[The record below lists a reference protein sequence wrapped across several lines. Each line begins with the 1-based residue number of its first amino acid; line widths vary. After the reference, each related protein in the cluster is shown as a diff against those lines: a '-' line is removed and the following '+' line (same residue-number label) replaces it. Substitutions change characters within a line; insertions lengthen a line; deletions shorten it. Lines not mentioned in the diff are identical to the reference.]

1 MENVYELN
9 NVYKTYKNDGREF
22 TALKGV
28 SLEVKEGE
36 IFGIIGMSGAGKST
50 LVRTLNRLEEVTSG
64 TVSFYG
70 KDLASLKPAELR
82 EVRHSIS
89 MIFQGFNLLNQR
101 TVIQNVEQS
110 LKIIGVPRVKR
121 RKKAEQMLE
130 IVGLLAKRNE
140 YPARLSGGQKQRVAI
155 ARALAADP
163 KVLLCDEATSA
174 LDPKITGEILDL
186 LNQRTVIQNVEQSL
200 KIIGTPR
207 EQRRKKAE
215 QMLEIVGLLEKRNEY
230 PARLSGGQKQRV
242 AIARALAVDPK
253 VLLCD
258 EATSALDPKI
268 TGEILDLLKKI
279 NEERKLTIIIITH
292 EMAVVEKICDRVAI
306 IDDGNLAEIGDV
318 KEVFSNP
325 KSKAAKKLVFPSNPF
340 EASHPDGKVI
350 RLVFDGT
357 QSSVPFIANLVE
369 KTGIKVNILSANTKS
384 VGGIGYGQMIVELP
398 ESEKERQT
406 AIDFFKD
413 GGLSVAEVS

>member
-1 MENVYELN
+1 MGNVYELN

-70 KDLASLKPAELR
+70 KDLASLKPMELR

-110 LKIIGVPRVKR
+110 LKIIG
-121 RKKAEQMLE
+121 
-130 IVGLLAKRNE
+130 
-140 YPARLSGGQKQRVAI
+140 
-155 ARALAADP
+155 
-163 KVLLCDEATSA
+163 
-174 LDPKITGEILDL
+174 
-186 LNQRTVIQNVEQSL
+186 
-200 KIIGTPR
+200 TPR
-207 EQRRKKAE
+207 EKRRKKAE

-340 EASHPDGKVI
+340 EASEPDGKVI

-398 ESEKERQT
+398 KDEKERQT

-413 GGLSVAEVS
+413 GGLSVAEVI

>member
-1 MENVYELN
+1 MGNVYELN
-9 NVYKTYKNDGREF
+9 NVYKTYKNDGKEF

-70 KDLASLKPAELR
+70 KDLASLKPKELR

-110 LKIIGVPRVKR
+110 LKIIG
-121 RKKAEQMLE
+121 
-130 IVGLLAKRNE
+130 
-140 YPARLSGGQKQRVAI
+140 
-155 ARALAADP
+155 
-163 KVLLCDEATSA
+163 
-174 LDPKITGEILDL
+174 
-186 LNQRTVIQNVEQSL
+186 
-200 KIIGTPR
+200 TPR
-207 EQRRKKAE
+207 EKRRKKAE

-340 EASHPDGKVI
+340 EASEPDGKMI

-398 ESEKERQT
+398 KDEKERQT

-413 GGLSVAEVS
+413 GGLSVAEVN